1 MSKISVT
8 TIAGLT
14 SGGDAN
20 KVKIE
25 DGDTFEVVNGSQT
38 INRTGNGDLIA
49 FQKGGVDSGS
59 ISIETNGTAFD
70 GEASHAGLKMF
81 ATQIAPRQNGA
92 DIDNTIDLGSATVR
106 FKDIFISGGLKVG
119 GTGSAN
125 SLDDYEEGTW
135 VPVVKASAGG
145 ATYTYSSDYEF
156 RLPGATSSVNAIPYT
171 KIGNRVFIMFSI
183 WWNTAANTRFNIDLP
198 FAYDGSPYGLT
209 GNATPYSIAA
219 NQGLGILGT
228 TDNAQNFDT
237 YTINSSGGH
246 GNVNYPTNG
255 EVYYFICY
263 QTA

>member
-125 SLDDYEEGTW
+125 ALDDYEEGTW
-135 VPVVKASAGG
+135 TPTYDTGFPGGSPEEVVQGAKYVKIGRLVHCILRLQARNDGTSMQLGGLPFVPNCDGG
-145 ATYTYSSDYEF
+145 FGTIGHDSHTTRKERIFSGSSWIAWIFSGTSSSLANQYYSITYT
-156 RLPGATSSVNAIPYT
+156 
-171 KIGNRVFIMFSI
+171 
-183 WWNTAANTRFNIDLP
+183 
-198 FAYDGSPYGLT
+198 
-209 GNATPYSIAA
+209 
-219 NQGLGILGT
+219 
-228 TDNAQNFDT
+228 TD
-237 YTINSSGGH
+237 S
-246 GNVNYPTNG
+246 
-255 EVYYFICY
+255 
-263 QTA
+263 